1 MRFLPEAE
9 APSVFNSPPLNLPS
23 GGDALL
29 RVSKVSVLKP
39 PDVSVCLC
47 VCVPVCV
54 SVCLSVSDATMIKP
68 AERTFRFVSFFSHGF
83 IPLRL
88 HSVTSL
94 FQLTR

>member
-47 VCVPVCV
+47 V
-54 SVCLSVSDATMIKP
+54 SDATMIKP
-68 AERTFRFVSFFSHGF
+68 AERTFRFVSFFSPASFRYGF
-83 IPLRL
+83 IPLRRCY
-88 HSVTSL
+88 S
-94 FQLTR
+94 